1 MRLESDSSAQPRAS
15 AQHTAHY
22 RSNDDE
28 IVGNYT
34 SEAFSGA
41 AADWVART
49 LWVGCKK

>member
-1 MRLESDSSAQPRAS
+1 MRLESDYLAQPRAI
-15 AQHTAHY
+15 APRTAHY

-41 AADWVART
+41 AADWVAHT
-49 LWVGCKK
+49 L

>member
-1 MRLESDSSAQPRAS
+1 MRLESDSSAQPRAI
-15 AQHTAHY
+15 APHTAQY

-41 AADWVART
+41 AAGWVAHT
-49 LWVGCKK
+49 L